1 MALTETA
8 PLLGSNQPHIPSA
21 PWSKALPS
29 ARDPAR
35 RLPQAIAHRGYKS
48 RYPENSMAAFRAAVN
63 VGTHAIETDIH
74 LSADHEVVLSH
85 DGNLKR
91 CFGVDKPVSACPWS
105 YLATLRSLRA
115 PHEPM
120 PRLVDLLRYLAEPGR
135 DKIWILLDVKVDDD
149 PDALLSAVADA
160 VDAVPRSDGLAW
172 DQRIVVGCWTQ
183 DFLHAS
189 LRHLPSYS
197 PAHISHSPYNSNR
210 FLDCPE
216 YAGLS
221 FNMLQPTLVGP
232 YGKRFIQRVRAAPDA
247 EERRLYV
254 WTVNQVEWMEWSI
267 EKGMDGV
274 VTDDP
279 AAYLNVLKRWE
290 EAAAE
295 GSETGSNAAEQQ
307 TSTGTE
313 SHPPVAAKTTAT
325 GLRRWTWLYF
335 QVAAIQVLLMLLT
348 PWLVRR
354 SRWKFTKPS
363 KKSVPKA

>member
-8 PLLGSNQPHIPSA
+8 PLLGSNQPHIPPA

-74 LSADHEVVLSH
+74 LSADHEGVLSH

-120 PRLVDLLRYLAEPGR
+120 PRLVDL
-135 DKIWILLDVKVDDD
+135 
-149 PDALLSAVADA
+149 
-160 VDAVPRSDGLAW
+160 SDGLAW

>member
-1 MALTETA
+1 MATTRTCLHSRLESVFFRCLKRSPPPSAPSARHHPTPSALSTMALTETA

-48 RYPENSMAAFRAAVN
+48 RYPENSMAAFRAAVS

-189 LRHLPSYS
+189 LRHLP
-197 PAHISHSPYNSNR
+197 
-210 FLDCPE
+210 
-216 YAGLS
+216 
-221 FNMLQPTLVGP
+221 
-232 YGKRFIQRVRAAPDA
+232 AAPDA

-279 AAYLNVLKRWE
+279 AAYLDVLKRWE

-295 GSETGSNAAEQQ
+295 GPETGSNAAEQQ
-307 TSTGTE
+307 ASSGTE
-313 SHPPVAAKTTAT
+313 SNPPVAVKTTVT

>member
-1 MALTETA
+1 
-8 PLLGSNQPHIPSA
+8 
-21 PWSKALPS
+21 
-29 ARDPAR
+29 
-35 RLPQAIAHRGYKS
+35 
-48 RYPENSMAAFRAAVN
+48 
-63 VGTHAIETDIH
+63 
-74 LSADHEVVLSH
+74 
-85 DGNLKR
+85 
-91 CFGVDKPVSACPWS
+91 
-105 YLATLRSLRA
+105 
-115 PHEPM
+115 
-120 PRLVDLLRYLAEPGR
+120 
-135 DKIWILLDVKVDDD
+135 
-149 PDALLSAVADA
+149 DA

-197 PAHISHSPYNSNR
+197 SAHISHSPYNSNR

-279 AAYLNVLKRWE
+279 AAYLDVLKRWE
-290 EAAAE
+290 EAA
-295 GSETGSNAAEQQ
+295 
-307 TSTGTE
+307 
-313 SHPPVAAKTTAT
+313 
-325 GLRRWTWLYF
+325 
-335 QVAAIQVLLMLLT
+335 
-348 PWLVRR
+348 
-354 SRWKFTKPS
+354 
-363 KKSVPKA
+363 